1 MSEFTVDDPANGD
14 GPPPA
19 PSMAM
24 PILVGA
30 ALITGLSL
38 IPFASMT
45 CCLPSIL
52 GGLLAIWLYSLKMD
66 GPLEMSKGITIGL
79 VTCLLGGIAAVAV
92 IDLIWVTFD
101 YQIGADSMQGMMM
114 QLGELMGEEVAE
126 QMSEAME
133 QAAEQALTP
142 GAIGMQLASAAF
154 ISAIGGLISGSLG
167 VALFKGSR

>member
-1 MSEFTVDDPANGD
+1 MSEFTVDQTTNGD

-19 PSMAM
+19 PPMAM

-30 ALITGLSL
+30 GFITVVSL
-38 IPFASMT
+38 IPFASLT

-52 GGLLAIWLYSLKMD
+52 GGLLATWLYSTKRD
-66 GPLEMSKGITIGL
+66 GPMEMSKGITIGL
-79 VTCLLGGIAAVAV
+79 LTCLLGGIAAVAV
-92 IDLIWVTFD
+92 IDLIWVVFD

-126 QMSEAME
+126 QMAEAME

-142 GAIGMQLASAAF
+142 ATIAMQFASAAF

-167 VALFKGSR
+167 AALFK